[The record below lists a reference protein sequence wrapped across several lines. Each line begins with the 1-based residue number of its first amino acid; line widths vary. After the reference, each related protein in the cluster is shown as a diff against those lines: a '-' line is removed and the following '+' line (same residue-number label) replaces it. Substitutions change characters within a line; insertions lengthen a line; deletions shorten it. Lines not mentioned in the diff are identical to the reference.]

1 MGIIDMIKS
10 KRRIKCFAS
19 QTQQGAVRY
28 RAFTPN
34 SDIQNGQEY
43 MTALDWALEQDD
55 IRNIAISGPYGSGKS
70 SVISTY
76 FKTRE
81 REDVLHISLAAF
93 NLESMCDNEG
103 EITDDALEIGILKQL
118 FYRVRANRI
127 PKSRYRKIQPEKWRG
142 NILISAIVEF
152 LVLIFLN
159 FAFPEQVMTFA
170 ASLNTLPGGLGIALW
185 IAVVIAL
192 WTACFAAVRWFRR
205 SGSVQE
211 IKILDKATLKGG
223 DKEDNESVFNKN
235 MDEIVYFFEETKYRI
250 VVIEDLDRF
259 DSSNIFVALRE
270 LNNLLNHYE
279 GIEEKVTFI
288 YAIKDDMFQKEGE
301 RTKFFDFIIP
311 VVPYISSTNSGEI
324 LRERLQFDDESN
336 SSKIYE
342 ISGKF
347 ISLISPYISDMRDL
361 TSICNEFIVFKNTL
375 KGNQNLNLNDTQ
387 MFSLIV
393 FKNLYPRDFAQLED
407 ETDESIVRQ
416 AFYDKQKLILER
428 NVYIAAKRQE
438 KEEIICKTEQ
448 EVFENVRDLK
458 IALLMCV
465 MNYSSFVRS
474 VSDGKKTYQYTEIL
488 HDDFDIDLFKKTR
501 LTVNYYSAI
510 NSNTGNKT
518 IDDIEKL
525 VTDNGED
532 YFERIDRVKKGL
544 NDCKE
549 DAKREIEEYEQAF
562 NALRTYSIQRIIK
575 EFGTDFMSE
584 EVRKNDLLVFLLR
597 NGFVDENYADYI
609 NYFHPNS
616 ISKDEMNFILGVR
629 NHKSEMDYSYSLK
642 NVSRIFERLQDYE
655 FQQPE
660 TLNYDLVD
668 YVLTRKPG
676 SPAEQFLFSQLANH
690 SQDSMAFIKA
700 YVERGY
706 NIDRFIMLLSNV
718 NNRFWTDICDDSGI
732 SLEARFM
739 YLGYIV
745 SYASEEDIVAQDGED
760 ANEKALTDFFLN
772 HSDVLARLKDV
783 PDDKQIQ
790 VIDGLGL
797 VFTDLET
804 DDLDA
809 SVKNHIFESCCYE
822 INMAML
828 SRLAEWKTPEL
839 VEELK
844 SKNYTTIRVIDYQPL
859 TDYVQ
864 REFEVYVSSIL
875 LGLETNIHEDI
886 DAVEDVI
893 ERLCPNSIEL
903 ALSVL
908 EKETVVWD
916 TIEACCAVEVED
928 DQGYKKQIWE
938 YLLNNDRILC
948 AWENVDAYF
957 RIYGDDETWVSY
969 IARNVDDLISV
980 AENTSIA
987 DDIRETLLFE
997 DFLEE
1002 VYRKVATGIYKESY
1016 SDSLSKLNEM
1026 KIRVLI
1032 EEHLLPF
1039 TKTYWTELSTEAP
1052 DLRVVYALE
1061 SKEEFIQDLDDIT
1074 LTIDEVNQLLDN
1086 DVFGNDDKDHI
1097 LKKITPAQMTEKTAM
1112 ILRSTTCV
1120 APKEY
1125 IVKAWELLSD
1135 DKKYQ
1140 LLLNHMNVFQDN
1152 ELAMLFGQLS
1162 SEYHQ
1167 LVERTRHKYSLA
1179 YSDFNKSLLEKL
1191 NARNYVTSVEETYVD
1206 KTDKV
1211 LFSSKKEHVL
1221 TGYVKNAR

>member
-1 MGIIDMIKS
+1 MSVTGKIKR
-10 KRRIKCFAS
+10 KTHVKNVAAA
-19 QTQQGAVRY
+19 QPGQGDVLY
-28 RAFTPN
+28 RALTPT

-43 MTALDWALEQDD
+43 MAALDWALEQDD

-70 SVISTY
+70 SVINTY
-76 FKTRE
+76 IKTRK
-81 REDVLHISLAAF
+81 RQNVLPISLAAF
-93 NLESMCDNEG
+93 NLEDMHTSG
-103 EITDDALEIGILKQL
+103 ENIDDDLETGILKQL
-118 FYRVRANRI
+118 FYHVRADKI
-127 PKSRYRKIQPEKWRG
+127 PKSRYRKIQPEKWVA
-142 NILISAIVEF
+142 NAL
-152 LVLIFLN
+152 
-159 FAFPEQVMTFA
+159 FA
-170 ASLNTLPGGLGIALW
+170 ALGELFLLILLYFALPNQMQTFTASISNLSGVFRIVAIIIVLAIIW
-185 IAVVIAL
+185 V
-192 WTACFAAVRWFRR
+192 ACFAAVRWFRKN
-205 SGSVQE
+205 GSVQE
-211 IKILDKATLKGG
+211 IKILDKATLKNG
-223 DKEDNESVFNKN
+223 DKDDNESVFNKN
-235 MDEIVYFFEETKYRI
+235 LDEIIYFFEETDYRV

-259 DSSNIFVALRE
+259 ESTNIFVALRE

-279 GIEEKVTFI
+279 GISEKVTFI

-301 RTKFFDFIIP
+301 RTKFFDFIVPI
-311 VVPYISSTNSGEI
+311 VPYISSSNSGEI
-324 LRERLQFDDESN
+324 LRDRLHFDDQKNES
-336 SSKIYE
+336 SLYE
-342 ISGKF
+342 ISGQY

-361 TSICNEFIVFKNTL
+361 ECICNEFIVFKNTL
-375 KGNQNLNLNDTQ
+375 KGNQHLDLNDQ
-387 MFSLIV
+387 RMFSLIV
-393 FKNLYPRDFAQLED
+393 FKNLFPKDFAQLED
-407 ETDESIVRQ
+407 ETDDSIVRC
-416 AFYDKQKLILER
+416 AFNDRKR
-428 NVYIAAKRQE
+428 FIAEKEDRLKEKREEQ
-438 KEEIICKTEQ
+438 EEIIRKVEQ
-448 EVFENVRDLK
+448 EVFSDSRDIK
-458 IALLMCV
+458 VALLMCLMDYNGWV
-465 MNYSSFVRS
+465 SNITEGNNNYSSA
-474 VSDGKKTYQYTEIL
+474 DLLK
-488 HDDFDIDLFKKTR
+488 DDFDFDTLKKKQ
-501 LTVNYYSAI
+501 LSVYYAYPSGTSYQDI
-510 NSNTGNKT
+510 S
-518 IDDIEKL
+518 DIEEQVIKK
-525 VTDNGED
+525 GGD
-532 YFERIDRVKKGL
+532 YFDRLDRVKKGL
-544 NDCKE
+544 DVCRE
-549 DAKREIEEYEQAF
+549 DAKKEIEEYERTM
-562 NALRTYSIQRIIK
+562 NELRTYSIQKIIS
-575 EFGTDFMSE
+575 EFGTEFLSE
-584 EVRKNDLLVFLLR
+584 EVKENDLLVFLLR
-597 NGFVDENYADYI
+597 NGFIDENYANYI

-616 ISKDEMNFILGVR
+616 ISKDEMNFILAVR
-629 NHKSEMDYSYSLK
+629 NHRSEMDYTYPLK
-642 NVSRIFERLQDYE
+642 SVSQIYDRLQDYE
-655 FQQPE
+655 FQQKE
-660 TLNYDLVD
+660 ALNYDLTD
-668 YVLTRKPG
+668 YVLEKRRG
-676 SPAEQFLFSQLANH
+676 SSAEGYLISQLTNH
-690 SQDSMAFIKA
+690 SVSSMSFIKS
-700 YVERGY
+700 YTERGR
-706 NIDRFIMLLSNV
+706 NIERLIQLLCHGNDQ
-718 NNRFWTDICDDSGI
+718 FWVDVCKDTGI
-732 SLEARFM
+732 SLETRFV
-739 YLGYIV
+739 YLGLIL
-745 SYASEEDIVAQDGED
+745 SYASTGDIVAQDKAESNED
-760 ANEKALTDFFLN
+760 ALTDFFLSN
-772 HSDVLARLKDV
+772 PDVLEKMEGV
-783 PDDKQIQ
+783 PAEKQIQ
-790 VIDGLGL
+790 AIDALGL
-797 VFTDLET
+797 IFTDLET
-804 DDLDA
+804 QNLNET
-809 SVKNHIFESCCYE
+809 VRQHIFDNSYYE

-908 EKETVVWD
+908 EKETVVWN

-1125 IVKAWELLSD
+1125 IVKAWELLPD

-1179 YSDFNKSLLEKL
+1179 YSDFNKCLLEKL